1 MNTVVD
7 VSVGKFVY
15 MAVGN
20 TVGIRALLVGD
31 AVNTGGEPVGDAVN
45 FVSKNV
51 GTIIGDPVGNAVD
64 DVVNNAVCDSVNN
77 PVGNAVNI
85 VSWYVG
91 ATVPDTKEFVIV
103 GNWLTGADE
112 VFFNDGALLT
122 GIDKVFVA
130 GVVGCDASIT
140 TTWRVGNCEGSSE
153 GNKLGIVLGIDDSLG
168 MGLNLNGVE
177 VML

>member
-1 MNTVVD
+1 VD

-15 MAVGN
+15 MAVGK

-31 AVNTGGEPVGDAVN
+31 AVNTGGEPVGDAV
-45 FVSKNV
+45 SENV
-51 GTIIGDPVGNAVD
+51 GTIIGDPVGDAVD

-77 PVGNAVNI
+77 PVGNAVNL

-103 GNWLTGADE
+103 GAWLTGADE
-112 VFFNDGALLT
+112 VFFNVGALLT
-122 GIDKVFVA
+122 GIENVFVA

-140 TTWRVGNCEGSSE
+140 TIWRVGNCEGSSE
-153 GNKLGIVLGIDDSLG
+153 GNKLGIVLGKDDSLG
-168 MGLNLNGVE
+168 IGVE